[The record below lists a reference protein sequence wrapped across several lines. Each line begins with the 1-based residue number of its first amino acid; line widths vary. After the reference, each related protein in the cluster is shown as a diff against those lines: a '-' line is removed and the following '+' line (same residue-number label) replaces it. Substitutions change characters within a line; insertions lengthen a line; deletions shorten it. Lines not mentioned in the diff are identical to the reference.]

1 MAEETT
7 TVQTTQRRPEY
18 IEQKEQLLLD
28 QIFGRPTTDADG
40 NVTYGG
46 GLIDASQ
53 YPDLFTIPEYKQ
65 AALDPLEQ
73 ASYGMFDTP
82 EERQAYINRANPY
95 FMDASGKP
103 RYLQE
108 AGSGIASGL
117 DTLTDASS
125 YFPTAQNYIAS
136 GAGGIDAKGMYDTEL
151 GGAKLRADLGSET
164 YRPPVGSYEDSIRAI
179 QGGQGDFGARSV
191 YDRRID
197 PSLETAKQGLGKFD
211 PSQAVSSFMDPYKQQ
226 VIDEAM
232 KQINKQ
238 GEQAINKMNASAVGA
253 GAFGGSRTGV
263 QAAETAKN
271 IQDSKS
277 STIANLL
284 SGGYSQSLKSAM
296 AADEASRRRA
306 LEAAGLTGKLGAEGA
321 RLEGSAFEGG
331 RKRDLQA
338 GQLGAGITEA
348 ENKSQQMAFESGQKR
363 LQQAADMYRSMG
375 LSSAQAQAKAKQDE
389 YTRNL
394 EAGRLYGGLGQT
406 LGAIGSAQGEMGGR
420 YGNLAT
426 RGADIGSTYS
436 GMAPRDIA
444 FMGQLGTGR
453 RQYNQQGIDIGRQE
467 GMRNTQQALMP
478 YNYAYSA
485 LSGTPSA
492 NMYNSY
498 QTSPVAQTNPFLAG
512 IGAYTTL
519 QGLNKA

>member
-1 MAEETT
+1 MAETT

-18 IEQKEQLLLD
+18 IEQREQLLLD
-28 QIFGRPTTDADG
+28 QIFGRPSTDEEG
-40 NVTYGG
+40 NVTYTG

-73 ASYGMFDTP
+73 AAYGMFDTP
-82 EERQAYINRANPY
+82 EERQAYVNRYQPY
-95 FMDASGKP
+95 FLDASGRP

-108 AGSGIASGL
+108 AGSGIAAGL
-117 DTLTDASS
+117 DTLSQAKT
-125 YFPTAQNYIAS
+125 YFPDAQRYLDS
-136 GAGGIDAKGMYDTEL
+136 GTGAVGAKGMYDTEL

-164 YRPPVGSYEDSIRAI
+164 YKPPVDSYEDAIRAI
-179 QGGQGDFGARSV
+179 QSGQGDFAARQT

-211 PSQAVSSFMDPYKQQ
+211 PSQAVTSFMDPYKQQ
-226 VIDEAM
+226 VIDQAM
-232 KQINKQ
+232 KEINKQ
-238 GEQAINKMNASAVGA
+238 GEQALNKMNASAIGA

-271 IQDSKS
+271 IQDAKNK
-277 STIANLL
+277 TIANLL
-284 SGGYSQSLKSAM
+284 SSGYSQSLSSAM
-296 AADEASRRRA
+296 SADEASRRRA

-321 RLEGSAFEGG
+321 RLETSAFEGA
-331 RKRDLQA
+331 RKRDLSA
-338 GQLGAGITEA
+338 GQLGAGITDA
-348 ENKSQQMAFESGQKR
+348 ENKARQTAFESGQKR

-375 LSSAQAQAKAKQDE
+375 LSSAQAQAKAAEDE
-389 YTRNL
+389 KKRNL

-406 LGAIGSAQGEMGGR
+406 LGAVGSAQGEMGGR
-420 YGNLAT
+420 YGNLAA
-426 RGADIGSTYS
+426 RGADIGTAYS
-436 GMAPRDIA
+436 KLAPADIA
-444 FMGQLGTGR
+444 MMGSLGMGR
-453 RQYNQQGIDIGRQE
+453 RDYRQQGIDIGRQE

-492 NMYNSY
+492 SMYNQY

-512 IGAYTTL
+512 IGAYSTL
-519 QGLNKA
+519 QGLNQA

>member
-1 MAEETT
+1 MAETT

-18 IEQKEQLLLD
+18 IEQREQLLLD
-28 QIFGRPTTDADG
+28 QIFGTPTTADDG
-40 NVTYGG
+40 SVTYSG
-46 GLIDASQ
+46 GLIDASK

-73 ASYGMFDTP
+73 AAYGMFDSP
-82 EERQAYINRANPY
+82 EERQAYVNRYQPY
-95 FMDASGKP
+95 FLDASGKP

-108 AGSGIASGL
+108 AGAGIASGL
-117 DTLTDASS
+117 DTLRDASS
-125 YFPTAQNYIAS
+125 YFPTAQNYISS
-136 GAGGIDAKGMYDTEL
+136 GAGEIDAKGMYDTEL
-151 GGAKLRADLGSET
+151 GGAKLRADLGSQT
-164 YRPPVGSYEDSIRAI
+164 YQPPVGSYEAAI
-179 QGGQGDFGARSV
+179 SDINRGQGDFGARSA

-197 PSLETAKQGLGKFD
+197 PSLQTAQQGLGKFD
-211 PSQAVSSFMDPYKQQ
+211 PSESVSSFMDPYKQQ

-271 IQDSKS
+271 ILDSKS

-284 SGGYSQSLKSAM
+284 SGGYSQSLKGAM
-296 AADEASRRRA
+296 AADEASRKRA
-306 LEAAGLTGKLGAEGA
+306 LDAAGLTGRLGAEGA
-321 RLEGSAFEGG
+321 RLEGSAFEGA

-338 GQLGAGITEA
+338 GQLGAGITGA
-348 ENKSQQMAFESGQKR
+348 ENKAQQAAFESGQKR
-363 LQQAADMYRSMG
+363 LQQAADQYRSMG
-375 LSSAQAQAKAKQDE
+375 LSSAQAQARAKEDE
-389 YTRNL
+389 YKRNL

-420 YGNLAT
+420 YGNLAA
-426 RGADIGSTYS
+426 RGADIGTAYS
-436 GMAPRDIA
+436 RLAPADIA
-444 FMGQLGTGR
+444 MMGSLGMGR
-453 RQYNQQGIDIGRQE
+453 RDYRQQGIDTARQE

-492 NMYNSY
+492 SMYNTY
-498 QTSPVAQTNPFLAG
+498 NTSPVAQTNPFLAG
-512 IGAYTTL
+512 IGAYSTL
-519 QGLNKA
+519 RGLNQA